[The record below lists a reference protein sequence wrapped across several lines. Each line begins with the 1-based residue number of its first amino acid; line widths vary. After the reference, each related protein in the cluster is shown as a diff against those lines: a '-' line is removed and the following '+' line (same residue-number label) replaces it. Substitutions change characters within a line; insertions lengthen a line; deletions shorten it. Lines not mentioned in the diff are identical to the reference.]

1 MHRLSVLAVLLLGGC
16 AALTSSAPQ
25 QRYVVFFQEWSAQID
40 TPAQQALQAAATAA
54 QKYPALPVTVSG
66 FADPVGSVA
75 ANKDISRLRAQ
86 VVIDTLVKDGVA
98 PARIRRRSIGAV
110 DFTLDSQESRRVE
123 VVLGGK

>member
-1 MHRLSVLAVLLLGGC
+1 M
-16 AALTSSAPQ
+16 
-25 QRYVVFFQEWSAQID
+25 
-40 TPAQQALQAAATAA
+40 
-54 QKYPALPVTVSG
+54 PVTVSG
-66 FADPVGSVA
+66 FAAPDGSVQ

-98 PARIRRRSIGAV
+98 PSRIQRHSIGAV